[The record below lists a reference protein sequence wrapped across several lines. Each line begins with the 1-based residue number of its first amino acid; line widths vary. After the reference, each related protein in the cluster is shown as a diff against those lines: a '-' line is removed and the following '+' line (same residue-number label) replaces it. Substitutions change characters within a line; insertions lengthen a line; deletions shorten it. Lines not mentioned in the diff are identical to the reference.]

1 MLSQSLQKLAR
12 RAVAPTR
19 RNFQKGALPAWAT
32 VDPWAMS
39 GAAPA
44 KGRNFVDGEWRD
56 AAHTK
61 TIPDPLNGEAFLEVP
76 DAQGADLDPFVDAMR
91 RTPKS
96 GLHNPLKAPEKYFEL
111 GECNALIGAALRDEA
126 TQNFFAELLQRV
138 VPKHDKQVLG
148 EVTTVR
154 KWVEGFA
161 GDGVR
166 RLAQATSL
174 PGDHAGQETRSY
186 RWPYGATSVITPFN
200 FPLEIPALQSLASV
214 WMGNKCTVKID
225 ERVQIVYEQ
234 FLRLCH
240 ACGFPK
246 DALDL
251 IYCSGPAFNDVLI
264 RGDAKMTLFTGSQ
277 AVAEKLTLDL
287 RGKVKLEDAGFDWKI
302 LGPDVPAGGRE
313 VDFVAHQCDQDA
325 YAFSGQ
331 KCSAQSILFCH
342 ENWIAGGA
350 GRPGPDILAKLKARA
365 EKRGLG
371 NLTAGPALT
380 LTTGEILGHVER
392 LLQLRGAR
400 LLWGGRE
407 LEEGAH
413 QIPPQYGAVE
423 PTAVFLPLETLLADP
438 ETFALAT
445 REIFGPFQVVTQF
458 SDAELPRVLEA
469 VERMEAQ
476 LTAAV
481 VSNDALFVQRVLAH
495 SVNGTTY
502 AGLRARTTGAPQNHW
517 FGPAGDPRAAG
528 IGTREAIQV
537 TWSGHREIVTD
548 EGPVPEGPLVQS

>member
-246 DALDL
+246 DALYL

-302 LGPDVPAGGRE
+302 LGPDVD
-313 VDFVAHQCDQDA
+313 DFEYVAWQADQDA

-331 KCSAQSILFCH
+331 KCSAQSICFVH
-342 ENWIAGGA
+342 ENWEAAGFVEKIKETA
-350 GRPGPDILAKLKARA
+350 AR
-365 EKRGLG
+365 RHVGDLS
-371 NLTAGPALT
+371 AGPVLSWSTDKMLDHVGKVAALP
-380 LTTGEILGHVER
+380 
-392 LLQLRGAR
+392 GAKVVF
-400 LLWGGRE
+400 GGRKLAGSE
-407 LEEGAH
+407 AFH
-413 QIPPQYGAVE
+413 AAYGGLE
-423 PTAVFLPLETLLADP
+423 PTAVEVPLATMLASP
-438 ETFALAT
+438 ETFELVT
-445 REIFGPFQVVTQF
+445 TELFGPFQVLVPYA
-458 SDAELPRVLEA
+458 SAELAAVLEA
-469 VERMEAQ
+469 CERMTNH

-481 VSNDALFVQRVLAH
+481 VSNDANFANAVLGAT
-495 SVNGTTY
+495 VNGTVY
-502 AGLRARTTGAPQNHW
+502 AGRRARTTGAPQNHW
-517 FGPAGDPRAAG
+517 FGPCGDPRSAG
-528 IGTREAIQV
+528 IHTPDAIRLC
-537 TWSGHREIVTD
+537 WSSHREVIADV
-548 EGPVPEGPLVQS
+548 GPVGHDWTAPAPT